1 MAEMTLGKAYVQII
15 PSAKNIGSQ
24 TSKVMSEGAD
34 QAGKDA
40 GNTFA
45 SKFVSIAKKVMVA
58 AGIGKLVGEALN
70 QGGQLQQSLGGVE
83 TLFKD
88 SADTVKKYASESFR
102 TTGLSANEYMQNVTS
117 FSASLLQSLGGDTD
131 KAAEISNMAMID
143 MSDNANKMGTSMEA
157 ITTAYQ
163 GFAKQNYTMLD
174 NLKLGYGGTK
184 TEMERLLKDAQAITG
199 VQYDISN
206 LSDVYEAIHVIQ
218 GELGITGTTALEA
231 SQTLEGSFNAMKAA
245 FTDLLGQMALG
256 GDISVALQNLTS
268 TVSTYLFGNLLPMVT
283 QILAN
288 VPQLVVG
295 VITGIAQYA
304 DEIINSGITLISQLV
319 IGILQAI
326 PQVITA
332 IGSLAQSI
340 WATITSTDWAGVGTE
355 IMSSFDTGIFD
366 QIPAIIETIGSLLSQ
381 LVAQI
386 MQNLPQF
393 LQKGGE
399 IILQMVNGITSRLP
413 AILGAIGSLLGQLV
427 STIIRNLPQFLS
439 QGLAIVGRIAAGL
452 IQAIP
457 QVLSGIGSL
466 ISQAASKFRGFN
478 WISLGTNII
487 SGIVSGIWSMASAIG
502 NALMNIARSAWN
514 SIKSFFGIASPSKLM
529 KNTIGKY
536 IPMGMAEGID
546 DNAKFVTDAMQNMAE
561 EAVNIPLSAELAYNG
576 TLGSDPASNSTTN
589 YGGVTINVNA
599 SDYPDPRALAE
610 YIQDY
615 LTNGI
620 KRNEEVFA

>member
-1 MAEMTLGKAYVQII
+1 MSDLGTAYVHIV
-15 PSAKNIGSQ
+15 PSAQGIAGSISKAIGG
-24 TSKVMSEGAD
+24 EAE
-34 QAGKDA
+34 QAGESSGKS
-40 GNTFA
+40 FA
-45 SKFVSIAKKVMVA
+45 EKFGSVAKKVIA
-58 AGIGKLVGEALN
+58 AIGVGKLIGDALN
-70 QGGQLQQSLGGVE
+70 EGGQLQQSLGGVE
-83 TLFKD
+83 TLFKG
-88 SADTVKKYASESFR
+88 SADIVKQYASESFR

-131 KAAEISNMAMID
+131 KAAEIANTAMID
-143 MSDNANKMGTSMEA
+143 MSDNANKMGTDMES
-157 ITTAYQ
+157 ITMAYQ
-163 GFAKQNYTMLD
+163 GFAKQQYQLLD

-199 VQYDISN
+199 VEYNIDN

-218 GELGITGTTALEA
+218 GELGITGTTAQEA
-231 SQTLEGSFNAMKAA
+231 STTLEGSFNSMKAA
-245 FTDLLGQMALG
+245 FSDLLGQMALG
-256 GDISVALQNLTS
+256 GDISLALQNLTT

-288 VPQLVVG
+288 VPQMVVG

-332 IGSLAQSI
+332 IGNLAQSI
-340 WATITSTDWAGVGTE
+340 WNTITSTDWVGVGTE

-393 LQKGGE
+393 LQQGGE
-399 IILQMVNGITSRLP
+399 IILQMVSGITSRLP
-413 AILGAIGSLLGQLV
+413 SILGAIGSLLGQLV
-427 STIIRNLPQFLS
+427 RTIISNLPQFLS

-478 WISLGTNII
+478 WVSLGTNII
-487 SGIVSGIWSMASAIG
+487 SGIVSGIWGMASAIG
-502 NALMNIARSAWN
+502 NALMNIARSAWQ

-529 KNTIGKY
+529 RDTIGKY
-536 IPMGMAEGID
+536 IPMGMAEGIEG
-546 DNAKFVTDAMQNMAE
+546 NADYVQDAM
-561 EAVNIPLSAELAYNG
+561 AELASSAVSMPITG
-576 TLGSDPASNSTTN
+576 TLLADPVGEMARGSTTTN
-589 YGGVTINVNA
+589 MGGVTINVNA
-599 SDYPDPRALAE
+599 SDYPDPLALAE
-610 YIQDY
+610 FIEQY
-615 LTNGI
+615 LTNSVR
-620 KRNEEVFA
+620 RNEEVYA

>member
-1 MAEMTLGKAYVQII
+1 MSDLGTAYVHIV
-15 PSAKNIGSQ
+15 PSAKGIAGSI
-24 TSKVMSEGAD
+24 SKAMGNEAE
-34 QAGKDA
+34 QAGKSS
-40 GNTFA
+40 GESFA
-45 SKFVSIAKKVMVA
+45 EKFGSVAKKVIA
-58 AGIGKLVGEALN
+58 AIGVGKLIGDALN
-70 QGGQLQQSLGGVE
+70 EGGQLQQSLGGVE

-245 FTDLLGQMALG
+245 FADLMGQMALG
-256 GDISVALQNLTS
+256 GDISTALQNLTS

-399 IILQMVNGITSRLP
+399 IILQMVSGITSRLP

-427 STIIRNLPQFLS
+427 RTIISNLPQFLS

-466 ISQAASKFRGFN
+466 ISQAVSKFRGFN
-478 WISLGTNII
+478 WVSLGTNII
-487 SGIVSGIWSMASAIG
+487 SGIVSGIWSMAGAIG

-529 KNTIGKY
+529 RDTIGKY
-536 IPMGMAEGID
+536 IPMGMAEGIEG
-546 DNAKFVTDAMQNMAE
+546 NADYVQDAMSQLAS
-561 EAVNIPLSAELAYNG
+561 EAVSMPIESTLVTNPVGLAG
-576 TLGSDPASNSTTN
+576 TTN
-589 YGGVTINVNA
+589 TTNLGGVTININA
-599 SDYPDPRALAE
+599 SDYSDPEALAQ
-610 YIQDY
+610 YIEQY
-615 LTNGI
+615 LINSVRRG
-620 KRNEEVFA
+620 EEVFA

>member
-1 MAEMTLGKAYVQII
+1 MSDLGTAYVHIV
-15 PSAKNIGSQ
+15 PSAQGIAGSISKAIGG
-24 TSKVMSEGAD
+24 EAE
-34 QAGKDA
+34 QAGESSGKS
-40 GNTFA
+40 FA
-45 SKFVSIAKKVMVA
+45 EKFGSIAKKAIA
-58 AGIGKLVGEALN
+58 AIGIGKLIGDALN

-83 TLFKD
+83 TLFKG
-88 SADTVKKYASESFR
+88 SADIVKQYASESFR

-117 FSASLLQSLGGDTD
+117 FSASLLQSLGGDTG
-131 KAAEISNMAMID
+131 KAAEIANTAMID
-143 MSDNANKMGTSMEA
+143 MSDNANKMGTDMES
-157 ITTAYQ
+157 ITMAYQ
-163 GFAKQNYTMLD
+163 GFAKQQYQLLD

-184 TEMERLLKDAQAITG
+184 TEMQRLLKDAQAITG
-199 VQYDISN
+199 VEYNIDN

-218 GELGITGTTALEA
+218 GELGITGTTAQEA
-231 SQTLEGSFNAMKAA
+231 STTLEGSFNSMKAA
-245 FTDLLGQMALG
+245 FSDLLGQMALG

-288 VPQLVVG
+288 VPQMVVG

-304 DEIINSGITLISQLV
+304 DEIINSGITLISELL

-332 IGSLAQSI
+332 IGNLAQSI
-340 WATITSTDWAGVGTE
+340 WNTITSTDWVGVGTE

-381 LVAQI
+381 LVAQV

-393 LQKGGE
+393 LQQGGE

-413 AILGAIGSLLGQLV
+413 SILGAIGSLLGQLV
-427 STIIRNLPQFLS
+427 RTIISNLPQFLS
-439 QGLAIVGRIAAGL
+439 QGIAIVGRIAAGL

-478 WISLGTNII
+478 WVSLGTNII
-487 SGIVSGIWSMASAIG
+487 SGIVSGIWGMAGAIG
-502 NALMNIARSAWN
+502 NALMNIAQSAWQ

-529 KNTIGKY
+529 RDTIGKY
-536 IPMGMAEGID
+536 IPMGMAEGIEG
-546 DNAKFVTDAMQNMAE
+546 NADYVQDAMADLASS
-561 EAVNIPLSAELAYNG
+561 AVTMPITG
-576 TLGSDPASNSTTN
+576 TLLADPVGEMARGSTTTN
-589 YGGVTINVNA
+589 MGGVTINVNA
-599 SDYPDPRALAE
+599 SDYPDPMALAE
-610 YIQDY
+610 FIEQY
-615 LTNGI
+615 LTNSVR
-620 KRNEEVFA
+620 RNEEVYA

>member
-218 GELGITGTTALEA
+218 GELCITGTTSLEA

-245 FTDLLGQMALG
+245 FTDLMGQMALG
-256 GDISVALQNLTS
+256 GDISLALQNLTT

-340 WATITSTDWAGVGTE
+340 WNTITSTDWAGVGTE

-366 QIPAIIETIGSLLSQ
+366 QIPSIIETIGSLLSQ

-399 IILQMVNGITSRLP
+399 IILQMVSGITSRLP
-413 AILGAIGSLLGQLV
+413 SILGAIGSLLGQLV

-478 WISLGTNII
+478 WVSLGTNII
-487 SGIVSGIWSMASAIG
+487 SGIVSGIWGMASAIG
-502 NALMNIARSAWN
+502 NALMNIARSAWQ

-529 KNTIGKY
+529 RDTIGKY

-546 DNAKFVTDAMQNMAE
+546 ENAKFVTDAMQSMAE
-561 EAVNIPLSAELAYNG
+561 EAIDMPISTELAYNG
-576 TLGSDPASNSTTN
+576 ALGSDPVSNSTTN

>member
-1 MAEMTLGKAYVQII
+1 MSDLGTAYVHIV
-15 PSAKNIGSQ
+15 PSAQGIAGSISKAIGG
-24 TSKVMSEGAD
+24 EAE
-34 QAGKDA
+34 QAGESSGKS
-40 GNTFA
+40 FA
-45 SKFVSIAKKVMVA
+45 EKFGSIAKKAIA
-58 AGIGKLVGEALN
+58 AIGIGKLIGDALN

-83 TLFKD
+83 TLFKG
-88 SADTVKKYASESFR
+88 SADIVKQYASESFR

-117 FSASLLQSLGGDTD
+117 FSASLLQSLGGDTG
-131 KAAEISNMAMID
+131 KAAEIANTAMID
-143 MSDNANKMGTSMEA
+143 MSDNANKMGTDMES
-157 ITTAYQ
+157 ITMAYQ
-163 GFAKQNYTMLD
+163 GFAKQQYQLLD

-184 TEMERLLKDAQAITG
+184 TEMQRLLKDAQAITG
-199 VQYDISN
+199 VEYNIDN

-218 GELGITGTTALEA
+218 GELGITGTTAQEA
-231 SQTLEGSFNAMKAA
+231 STTLEGSFNSMKAA
-245 FTDLLGQMALG
+245 FSDLLGQMALG
-256 GDISVALQNLTS
+256 GDISVALQNLAS

-288 VPQLVVG
+288 VPQMVVG

-304 DEIINSGITLISQLV
+304 DEIINSGITLISELL

-332 IGSLAQSI
+332 IGNLAQSI
-340 WATITSTDWAGVGTE
+340 WNTITSTDWVGVGTE

-393 LQKGGE
+393 LQQGGE

-413 AILGAIGSLLGQLV
+413 SILGAIGSLLGQLV
-427 STIIRNLPQFLS
+427 RTIISNLPQFLS
-439 QGLAIVGRIAAGL
+439 QGIAIVGRIAAGL

-478 WISLGTNII
+478 WVSLGTNII
-487 SGIVSGIWSMASAIG
+487 SGIVSGIWGMAGAIG
-502 NALMNIARSAWN
+502 NALMNIAQSAWQ

-529 KNTIGKY
+529 RDTIGKY
-536 IPMGMAEGID
+536 IPMGMAEGIEG
-546 DNAKFVTDAMQNMAE
+546 NADYVQDAMADLASS
-561 EAVNIPLSAELAYNG
+561 AVTMPITG
-576 TLGSDPASNSTTN
+576 TLLADPVGEMARGSTTTN
-589 YGGVTINVNA
+589 MGGVTINVNA
-599 SDYPDPRALAE
+599 SDYPDPMALAE
-610 YIQDY
+610 FIEQY
-615 LTNGI
+615 LTNSVR
-620 KRNEEVFA
+620 RNEEVYA

>member
-1 MAEMTLGKAYVQII
+1 MSDLGTAYVHIV
-15 PSAKNIGSQ
+15 PSAKGIAGSISKAIGG
-24 TSKVMSEGAD
+24 EAE
-34 QAGKDA
+34 QAGESSGKS
-40 GNTFA
+40 FA
-45 SKFVSIAKKVMVA
+45 EKFGSVAKKVIA
-58 AGIGKLVGEALN
+58 AIGVGKLIGDALN
-70 QGGQLQQSLGGVE
+70 EGGQLQQSLGGVE
-83 TLFKD
+83 TLFKG
-88 SADTVKKYASESFR
+88 SADIVKQYASESFR

-131 KAAEISNMAMID
+131 KAAEIANTAMID
-143 MSDNANKMGTSMEA
+143 MSDNANKMGTDMES
-157 ITTAYQ
+157 ITMAYQ
-163 GFAKQNYTMLD
+163 GFAKQQYQLLD

-199 VQYDISN
+199 VEYNIDN

-218 GELGITGTTALEA
+218 GELGITGTTAMEA
-231 SQTLEGSFNAMKAA
+231 STTLEGSFNSMKAA
-245 FTDLLGQMALG
+245 FSDLLGQMALG
-256 GDISVALQNLTS
+256 GDISLALQNLTT

-288 VPQLVVG
+288 VPQMVVG
-295 VITGIAQYA
+295 IITGIAQYA

-332 IGSLAQSI
+332 IGNLAQSI
-340 WATITSTDWAGVGTE
+340 WNTITSTDWVGVGTE

-393 LQKGGE
+393 LQQGGE
-399 IILQMVNGITSRLP
+399 IILQMVSGITSRLP
-413 AILGAIGSLLGQLV
+413 SILGAIGSLLGQLV
-427 STIIRNLPQFLS
+427 RTIISNLPQFLS

-478 WISLGTNII
+478 WVSLGTNII
-487 SGIVSGIWSMASAIG
+487 SGIVSGIWGMASAIG
-502 NALMNIARSAWN
+502 NALMNIARSAWQ

-529 KNTIGKY
+529 RDTIGKY
-536 IPMGMAEGID
+536 IPMGMAEGIEG
-546 DNAKFVTDAMQNMAE
+546 NADYVQDAM
-561 EAVNIPLSAELAYNG
+561 AELASSAVSMPITG
-576 TLGSDPASNSTTN
+576 TLLADPVGEMARGSTTTN
-589 YGGVTINVNA
+589 MGGVTINVNA
-599 SDYPDPRALAE
+599 SDYPDPLALAE
-610 YIQDY
+610 FIEQY
-615 LTNGI
+615 LTNSVR
-620 KRNEEVFA
+620 RNEEVYA

>member
-1 MAEMTLGKAYVQII
+1 MADMTLGKAYVQII
-15 PSAKNIGSQ
+15 PSAKGIGSQ
-24 TSKVMSEGAD
+24 ISDVMSGDAEK
-34 QAGKDA
+34 AGKDA
-40 GNTFA
+40 GNSFA
-45 SKFVSIAKKVMVA
+45 SKFVSVAKKVMVA
-58 AGIGKLVGEALN
+58 VGIGKMVGEALN

-143 MSDNANKMGTSMEA
+143 MSDNANKMGTSMES

-163 GFAKQNYTMLD
+163 GFAKQNYTLLD

-184 TEMERLLKDAQAITG
+184 SEMERLLKDAQAITG

-245 FTDLLGQMALG
+245 FTDLMGQMALG
-256 GDISVALQNLTS
+256 GDISTALQNLTS

-304 DEIINSGITLISQLV
+304 DEIINSGITLISQLL

-332 IGSLAQSI
+332 IGNLAQSI
-340 WATITSTDWAGVGTE
+340 WNTITSTDWVGVGTE

-366 QIPAIIETIGSLLSQ
+366 QIPSIIETIGSLLSQ

-399 IILQMVNGITSRLP
+399 IILQMVNGIASRLP

-427 STIIRNLPQFLS
+427 RTIISNLPQFLS

-466 ISQAASKFRGFN
+466 ISQAASKFTGFN
-478 WISLGTNII
+478 WVSIGSNII
-487 SGIVSGIWSMASAIG
+487 SGIVSGIWSMAGAIG

-546 DNAKFVTDAMQNMAE
+546 DNAKFVTEAMQNMAE
-561 EAVNIPLSAELAYNG
+561 EAVNIPVSAELAYNG
-576 TLGSDPASNSTTN
+576 TLGSDPVSNSTTN
-589 YGGVTINVNA
+589 YGGVTININA
-599 SDYPDPRALAE
+599 SDYEDPRALAE
-610 YIQDY
+610 YIKDY

>member
-1 MAEMTLGKAYVQII
+1 MSDLGTAYVHIV
-15 PSAKNIGSQ
+15 PSAQGIAGSISKAIGG
-24 TSKVMSEGAD
+24 EAE
-34 QAGKDA
+34 QAGESSGKS
-40 GNTFA
+40 FA
-45 SKFVSIAKKVMVA
+45 EKFGSIAKKAIA
-58 AGIGKLVGEALN
+58 AIGIGKLIGDALN

-83 TLFKD
+83 TLFKG
-88 SADTVKKYASESFR
+88 SADIVKQYASESFR

-117 FSASLLQSLGGDTD
+117 FSASLLQSLGGDTG
-131 KAAEISNMAMID
+131 KAAEIANTAMID
-143 MSDNANKMGTSMEA
+143 MSDNANKMGTDMES
-157 ITTAYQ
+157 ITMAYQ
-163 GFAKQNYTMLD
+163 GFAKQQYQLLD

-184 TEMERLLKDAQAITG
+184 TEMQRLLKDAQAITG
-199 VQYDISN
+199 VEYNIDN

-218 GELGITGTTALEA
+218 GELGITGTTAQEA
-231 SQTLEGSFNAMKAA
+231 STTLEGSFNSMKAA
-245 FTDLLGQMALG
+245 FSDLLGQMALG

-288 VPQLVVG
+288 VPQMVVG

-304 DEIINSGITLISQLV
+304 DEIINSGITLISELL

-332 IGSLAQSI
+332 IGNLAQSI
-340 WATITSTDWAGVGTE
+340 WNTITSTDWVGVGTE

-381 LVAQI
+381 LVAQV

-393 LQKGGE
+393 LQQGGE

-413 AILGAIGSLLGQLV
+413 SILGAIGSLLGQLV
-427 STIIRNLPQFLS
+427 RTIISNLPQFLS
-439 QGLAIVGRIAAGL
+439 QGIAIVGRIAAGL

-478 WISLGTNII
+478 WVSLGTNII
-487 SGIVSGIWSMASAIG
+487 SGIVSGIWGMASAIG

-529 KNTIGKY
+529 RDTIGKY
-536 IPMGMAEGID
+536 IPMGMAEGIEG
-546 DNAKFVTDAMQNMAE
+546 NADYVQDAMADLASS
-561 EAVNIPLSAELAYNG
+561 AVTMPITG
-576 TLGSDPASNSTTN
+576 TLLADPVGEMARGSTTTN
-589 YGGVTINVNA
+589 MGGVTINVNA
-599 SDYPDPRALAE
+599 SDYPDPMALAE
-610 YIQDY
+610 FIEQY
-615 LTNGI
+615 LTNSVR
-620 KRNEEVFA
+620 RNEEVYA

>member
-1 MAEMTLGKAYVQII
+1 MSDLGTAYVHIV
-15 PSAKNIGSQ
+15 PSAQGIAGSISKAIGG
-24 TSKVMSEGAD
+24 EAE
-34 QAGKDA
+34 QAGESSGKS
-40 GNTFA
+40 FA
-45 SKFVSIAKKVMVA
+45 EKFGSVAKKVIA
-58 AGIGKLVGEALN
+58 AIGVGKLIGDALN
-70 QGGQLQQSLGGVE
+70 EGGQLQQSLGGVE
-83 TLFKD
+83 TLFKG
-88 SADTVKKYASESFR
+88 SADIVKQYASESFR

-131 KAAEISNMAMID
+131 KAAEIANTAMID
-143 MSDNANKMGTSMEA
+143 MSDNANKMGTDMES
-157 ITTAYQ
+157 ITMAYQ
-163 GFAKQNYTMLD
+163 GFAKQQYQLLD

-184 TEMERLLKDAQAITG
+184 TEMQRLLKDAQAITG
-199 VQYDISN
+199 VEYNIDN

-218 GELGITGTTALEA
+218 GELGITGTTAMEA
-231 SQTLEGSFNAMKAA
+231 STTLEGSFNSMKAA
-245 FTDLLGQMALG
+245 FSDLLGQMALG
-256 GDISVALQNLTS
+256 GDISLALQNLTT

-288 VPQLVVG
+288 VPQMVVG

-332 IGSLAQSI
+332 IGNLAQSI
-340 WATITSTDWAGVGTE
+340 WNTITSTDWVGVGTE

-381 LVAQI
+381 LLAQI

-393 LQKGGE
+393 LQQGGE
-399 IILQMVNGITSRLP
+399 IILQMVSGITSRLP
-413 AILGAIGSLLGQLV
+413 SILGAIGSLLGQLV
-427 STIIRNLPQFLS
+427 RTIISNLPQFLS

-478 WISLGTNII
+478 WVSLGTNII
-487 SGIVSGIWSMASAIG
+487 SGIVSGIWGMASAIG
-502 NALMNIARSAWN
+502 NALMNIARSAWQ

-529 KNTIGKY
+529 RDTIGKY
-536 IPMGMAEGID
+536 IPMGMAEGIEG
-546 DNAKFVTDAMQNMAE
+546 NADYVQDAM
-561 EAVNIPLSAELAYNG
+561 AELASSAVSMPITG
-576 TLGSDPASNSTTN
+576 TLLADPVGEMARGSTTTN
-589 YGGVTINVNA
+589 MGGVTINVNA
-599 SDYPDPRALAE
+599 SDYPDPLALAE
-610 YIQDY
+610 FIEQY
-615 LTNGI
+615 LTNSVR
-620 KRNEEVFA
+620 RNEEVYA